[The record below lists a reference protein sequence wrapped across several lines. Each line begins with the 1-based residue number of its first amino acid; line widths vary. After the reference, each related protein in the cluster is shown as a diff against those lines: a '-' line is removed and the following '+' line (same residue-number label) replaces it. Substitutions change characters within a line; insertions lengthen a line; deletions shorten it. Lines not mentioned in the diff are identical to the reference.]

1 MMGCQLASF
10 SGERQRKHTLNV
22 YEEKGRRDGGRREN
36 FVVVATSSDTLQ
48 RLVLGRGM
56 EEHFRGE

>member
-22 YEEKGRRDGGRREN
+22 YEEKGRREEGEFRSRCN
-36 FVVVATSSDTLQ
+36 IVRHTAKIIK
-48 RLVLGRGM
+48 VLGRGM